1 MDSTPVRSGL
11 RSLGSR
17 VWSVAQVMLWPIPAA
32 LTSLWLLGPVA
43 GGISY
48 FVLVTATGVAAGLRL
63 RARRMERYVR
73 ATTKALV
80 QQKWDGWLPGDRHTP
95 APMEVSRWASQ
106 VVTPKGEALVAFAN
120 DAWALSRQHDDALP
134 NEVFKTLVAGVWLAA
149 QTRMT
154 ALRAG
159 RGEDDAVNAG
169 LGLGLEWPPDLP
181 YNCPARLL
189 EITQENVEADQS
201 DIVVRLQLRPGGAVW
216 RLTLRHAGRELFVT
230 VAREEDATE
239 LEGARADGAPI
250 DRPGTRLT
258 RSHFILTWWWPAV
271 NFVGGGVLLATMA
284 GAFGPRLSL
293 IGVSVAVSV
302 FNLRIA
308 VRRYVPSP
316 VRRLRVRT
324 RR

>member
-1 MDSTPVRSGL
+1 MDSTRVRSGL
-11 RSLGSR
+11 RSFGSQA
-17 VWSVAQVMLWPIPAA
+17 WSVTQVMLWSIPAA
-32 LTSLWLLGPVA
+32 LITLRLLGPVA

-48 FVLVTATGVAAGLRL
+48 FVLVTATGVAARLRL
-63 RARRMERYVR
+63 RARRMERYVG

-106 VVTPKGEALVAFAN
+106 VVTPKGEAFVGFAN
-120 DAWALSRQHDDALP
+120 DAWALTRQHDDALP

-149 QTRMT
+149 QTRLT
-154 ALRAG
+154 TLRAG
-159 RGEDDAVNAG
+159 RREGDAVNAR
-169 LGLGLEWPPDLP
+169 LGVGLEWPPDLP

-189 EITQENVEADQS
+189 EITQETGDADQS
-201 DIVVRLQLRPGGAVW
+201 GIVVRLQLRPAGAVW
-216 RLTLRHAGRELFVT
+216 RLTLRHAGRDLFVT
-230 VAREEDATE
+230 VTREADATE
-239 LEGARADGAPI
+239 LDGVGAEDAPI
-250 DRPGTRLT
+250 ERPARRLS
-258 RSHFILTWWWPAV
+258 RWHFIVTWWWPAV
-271 NFVGGGVLLATMA
+271 NFVGGGVLGATML

-293 IGVSVAVSV
+293 IGVSIAVSV

-308 VRRYVPSP
+308 VRRYLPSP